1 MNLSTFW
8 RCPVWGSPQSH
19 QTPGS
24 SSSPETLRFTNYKP
38 SETLS
43 RHISNST
50 FATATYLSQGN
61 LTSSLP
67 RLSPY
72 NQTKTLVSWLHPET
86 KVCTPWNYHR
96 EASKSPATWP
106 QGRGLPVLQRFLR
119 FLKKCTEKSSTPSP
133 HHHRPSGKCSLSQ
146 VIKLF
151 FSGPHLKSKPEE
163 KSETQ

>member
-1 MNLSTFW
+1 M
-8 RCPVWGSPQSH
+8 CGSPQSH

-24 SSSPETLRFTNYKP
+24 SSSSETLRFTNYKP

-61 LTSSLP
+61 LTSSYPDCHLTIKP
-67 RLSPY
+67 NHSSADF
-72 NQTKTLVSWLHPET
+72 TLKQRSIPPGAT
-86 KVCTPWNYHR
+86 TGM
-96 EASKSPATWP
+96 ASKPPATWP
-106 QGRGLPVLQRFLR
+106 QGRGLPALQRLR
-119 FLKKCTEKSSTPSP
+119 FLKKRTKKSSTPCQ
-133 HHHRPSGKCSLSQ
+133 HHHRPSGKCSLPQ
-146 VIKLF
+146 VITLF

>member
-1 MNLSTFW
+1 MNLSTLW

-24 SSSPETLRFTNYKP
+24 SSSSETLRLTSYTP

-61 LTSSLP
+61 LTSYPDCHLP
-67 RLSPY
+67 IKPKHSSADF
-72 NQTKTLVSWLHPET
+72 TLKQRSVPPGAT
-86 KVCTPWNYHR
+86 TGM
-96 EASKSPATWP
+96 ASKSPATWP

-119 FLKKCTEKSSTPSP
+119 FLKKRTKKSSTPCP
-133 HHHRPSGKCSLSQ
+133 HHHRPSWKCSLSQ

-151 FSGPHLKSKPEE
+151 FSGPHLKSKPAE
-163 KSETQ
+163 KAETQ